1 MAPSA
6 TDRPEVG
13 LPEKDRYTYED
24 YQQLPEGAPY
34 ELIHGHLVM
43 SPSPTI
49 QHQRLVRKLSQG
61 LTDHVEGDERGGE
74 VFFAPIDVRLS
85 DETVVQPD
93 VLYVS
98 SDRAERIGEEE
109 IDGAPDLVMEVVSPS
124 TSHLDV
130 FDKKRLY
137 EQSGVREYWIVDPDS
152 ETVEVHVL
160 ADDEL
165 TLHERRVEK
174 GTVTSGLLESFTIH
188 LADLFSIPKE

>member
-6 TDRPEVG
+6 TDRPEVD
-13 LPEKDRYTYED
+13 LPEKQRYTYEN

-34 ELIHGHLVM
+34 ELIRGHLVM
-43 SPSPTI
+43 SPSPTV
-49 QHQRLVRKLSQG
+49 QHQRLVFRLSKA
-61 LTDHVEGDERGGE
+61 LDVYVSENEGGE
-74 VFFAPIDVRLS
+74 VLLSPMDVRLS

-98 SDRAERIGEEE
+98 PDRAEQLGEQE
-109 IDGAPDLVMEVVSPS
+109 IDGAPDLVIEVVSPS

-160 ADDEL
+160 ADDGL
-165 TLHERRVEK
+165 TLHERRVED
-174 GTVTSGLLESFTIH
+174 GTATSALLEDFAID
-188 LADLFSIPKE
+188 LADLF